1 MRFHHLGFLAALCTA
16 PAIADVKLPAAFTD
30 HMVIQRNQ
38 PFRVWGMAQQ
48 GEQITVELRDAKSA
62 LIRSSKQ
69 MANATGTF
77 SMEFPA
83 LVASADPM
91 TLEVRGANSVTIK
104 DVVVGDVWI
113 AGGQSNMEWRLAETD
128 EQAAAGVAV
137 ANDPLVR
144 FLRAPHV
151 TANRP
156 AFTVDA
162 AWRVLSPDSAPGMG
176 AVAFWFARDVR
187 KETGV
192 PIGILEINWSGTR
205 AEPWTDT
212 ATLSGDPLY
221 ASRVAELRKAI
232 DNWYSR
238 SPRERA
244 AEIEVARKRFQEA
257 GTAWWSQVNAEDPG
271 AKGAWFAAGEPKE
284 PEAWSTVTM
293 PLAWGKDDS
302 RREFDG
308 IEWYRRNVEIP
319 AEWEGKDCLIELGTI
334 DDADIVFVNGRAIAN
349 TIGDIGTGRKYR
361 VPAAI
366 MKKGSCT
373 IAVEM
378 LDLHGEGGFGSGPEA
393 MRMTCP
399 TGGDAVISLAGE
411 WLARRGRSAKDIPGP
426 PSRPSKEEAP
436 GTGYGDPASMFNGMI
451 APFDDLKVKGAI
463 WYQGESNAGS
473 VEDAEAYRTLLPLT
487 IRSWRGAFEEPDMP
501 FGIVSLAAFQPFQP
515 EKPLHGNW
523 PILRDSQL
531 ATERNS
537 PNTGVI
543 TTIDVGDADDIHPRN
558 KRSVGERLA
567 RWAIAVAYGNQDMAW
582 RGPRTKSARRDAD
595 GIVIDFDAERGRL
608 ATRDGKEPMGFAL
621 AGADGVFHIA
631 DAVLLPPTG
640 IRVRSAKVVEPVEIR
655 YGWQDNPAS
664 SNLIDEVSKLPAHP
678 FRIRVEADPVQSVPG
693 AKPAK

>member
-113 AGGQSNMEWRLAETD
+113 AGGQSNMEWRLAGTD

-144 FLRAPHV
+144 FLRVPHV

-192 PIGILEINWSGTR
+192 PIGILEINWGGTR

-244 AEIEVARKRFQEA
+244 AEIEAARKRFQEA
-257 GTAWWSQVNAEDPG
+257 GTAWWSQVNTEDPG

-293 PLAWGKDDS
+293 PLVWGKDES
-302 RREFDG
+302 RRDFDG

-319 AEWEGKDCLIELGTI
+319 AEW
-334 DDADIVFVNGRAIAN
+334 
-349 TIGDIGTGRKYR
+349 
-361 VPAAI
+361 
-366 MKKGSCT
+366 
-373 IAVEM
+373 
-378 LDLHGEGGFGSGPEA
+378 
-393 MRMTCP
+393 
-399 TGGDAVISLAGE
+399 
-411 WLARRGRSAKDIPGP
+411 
-426 PSRPSKEEAP
+426 
-436 GTGYGDPASMFNGMI
+436 
-451 APFDDLKVKGAI
+451 
-463 WYQGESNAGS
+463 
-473 VEDAEAYRTLLPLT
+473 
-487 IRSWRGAFEEPDMP
+487 
-501 FGIVSLAAFQPFQP
+501 
-515 EKPLHGNW
+515 
-523 PILRDSQL
+523 
-531 ATERNS
+531 
-537 PNTGVI
+537 
-543 TTIDVGDADDIHPRN
+543 
-558 KRSVGERLA
+558 
-567 RWAIAVAYGNQDMAW
+567 
-582 RGPRTKSARRDAD
+582 
-595 GIVIDFDAERGRL
+595 
-608 ATRDGKEPMGFAL
+608 
-621 AGADGVFHIA
+621 
-631 DAVLLPPTG
+631 
-640 IRVRSAKVVEPVEIR
+640 
-655 YGWQDNPAS
+655 
-664 SNLIDEVSKLPAHP
+664 
-678 FRIRVEADPVQSVPG
+678 
-693 AKPAK
+693 